1 MIPKPKKPLF
11 KLYALVIVS
20 FLLPLGGFFV
30 YAAKYHAAF
39 LYLSGALL
47 VNIVLLIVFHNRLS
61 KKQSFITLQKEEY
74 FEKTNMLKSELSNEW
89 LMIEAFRRKI
99 INYSQLKDL
108 TEKLSMCLNLEET
121 SNVLSVE
128 VGKLFGHKS
137 VTVIL
142 YLFHSK
148 LGELGIYSSQKGQ
161 MQVNL
166 KAKKGDLFDQWVVK
180 TLHPLLV
187 EDANND
193 FRFDIDKVS
202 SEEAREIR
210 SVISAP
216 LLEGKKILGI
226 LRVDSPLPC
235 HFTTEDLRFLRTIA
249 DLTSIAVENAQLYQ
263 SLEDLAIK
271 DGLTG
276 LYLRRHLVT
285 RFDEEIGRSLR
296 SKQDLS
302 FMLIDLDYFK
312 KYNDSF
318 GHIAG
323 DIVLRNV
330 ATVLTEHFKEPGN
343 LVCRYGGEEFC
354 VLLPGCSKA
363 KAATLAE
370 ELRHKIHDQQIMLRR
385 QKTSVTVSIG
395 VATFPKDASLK
406 EELIL
411 KADEALYKAKRGG
424 RDQVCLAS

>member
-1 MIPKPKKPLF
+1 LISKPKKPLF
-11 KLYALVIVS
+11 KLYSLVVFS
-20 FLLPLGGFFV
+20 FLLPIVCFFV

-39 LYLSGALL
+39 LYLAAALV
-47 VNIVLLIVFHNRLS
+47 VNIILLITFHKRLS
-61 KKQSFITLQKEEY
+61 KKQSLITLQKEEY
-74 FEKTNMLKSELSNEW
+74 FERTNMLKAELIGEW
-89 LMIEAFRRKI
+89 QIIEAFRRKI
-99 INYSQLKDL
+99 VNYSQLKEL
-108 TEKLSMCLNLEET
+108 TEKLSMCLSLQET
-121 SNVLSVE
+121 SDVLSAE
-128 VGKLFGHKS
+128 LGKLFGHKDI
-137 VTVIL
+137 TVIL

-193 FRFDIDKVS
+193 FRFDVDKIS
-202 SEEAREIR
+202 SEDTRDIR

-216 LLEGKKILGI
+216 LMEGKKILGI
-226 LRVDSPLPC
+226 LRVDSPLPA

-263 SLEDLAIK
+263 SLEELAIK

-276 LYLRRHLVT
+276 LYLRRYLAG
-285 RFDEEIGRSLR
+285 RFEEEIARSIR
-296 SKQDLS
+296 NKHDLS
-302 FMLIDLDYFK
+302 FILLDLDYFK
-312 KYNDSF
+312 KYNDTF

-330 ATVLTEHFKEPGN
+330 ATVLKDHFHHPGN

-354 VLLPGCSKA
+354 VLLPDCSKA

-370 ELRHKIHDQQIMLRR
+370 DLRKKVEDQQIVLRR
-385 QKTSVTVSIG
+385 QKTGVTISVG
-395 VATFPKDASLK
+395 VATFPKDARLK

-424 RDQVCLAS
+424 RNQVCLAS

>member
-1 MIPKPKKPLF
+1 LISKPKKPLF
-11 KLYALVIVS
+11 KLYFLVVFS
-20 FLLPLGGFFV
+20 FLLPIVGFFV
-30 YAAKYHAAF
+30 YAAKYQTAFFYLAA
-39 LYLSGALL
+39 ALI
-47 VNIVLLIVFHNRLS
+47 VNIILLIAFHQRLT
-61 KKQSFITLQKEEY
+61 KKQSLITLQKEEY
-74 FEKTNMLKSELSNEW
+74 FEKTNMLKAELIGEW
-89 LMIEAFRRKI
+89 QIIEAFRRKI
-99 INYSQLKDL
+99 VNYSQLKEL
-108 TEKLSMCLNLEET
+108 TEKLSMCLSLQDT
-121 SNVLSVE
+121 SDVLSQE
-128 VGKLFGHKS
+128 LGKLFGHKDI
-137 VTVIL
+137 TVIL

-193 FRFDIDKVS
+193 FRFDVDKIS
-202 SEEAREIR
+202 SEDAREIR
-210 SVISAP
+210 SLISAP
-216 LLEGKKILGI
+216 LMEGKKILGI
-226 LRVDSPLPC
+226 LRVDSPLPS

-263 SLEDLAIK
+263 SLEELAIK

-276 LYLRRHLVT
+276 LYLRRYLAG
-285 RFDEEIGRSLR
+285 RFDEEIARSIR
-296 SKQDLS
+296 NKHDLS

-312 KYNDSF
+312 KYNDTF

-330 ATVLTEHFKEPGN
+330 AGILKEHFKSPGN

-354 VLLPGCSKA
+354 VLLPDCSKT
-363 KAATLAE
+363 KAGAMAE
-370 ELRHKIHDQQIMLRR
+370 ELRKKVEAQEIVLRR
-385 QKTSVTVSIG
+385 QKTGVSISIG
-395 VATFPKDASLK
+395 VATYPKDARLK

-424 RDQVCLAS
+424 RNQVCLSS